1 MQKNLII
8 SLITGQLIALLPL
21 WDWGDK
27 LTFLTGSIC
36 ITIVAMIAITW
47 LEDRTRAIKRALTS
61 ANVKGLS
68 NTRSLNTMNI
78 MTLKEKLNR
87 DTMKLKRF

>member
-8 SLITGQLIALLPL
+8 SLITGQLVALLPL

-36 ITIVAMIAITW
+36 ITIVAMIVITYQRF
-47 LEDRTRAIKRALTS
+47 LS
-61 ANVKGLS
+61 AADQREQVCFLRLWYTERNGIPAV
-68 NTRSLNTMNI
+68 
-78 MTLKEKLNR
+78 E
-87 DTMKLKRF
+87 

>member
-8 SLITGQLIALLPL
+8 SLITGQLVALLPL

-36 ITIVAMIAITW
+36 ITIVAMIVITW
-47 LEDRTRAIKRALTS
+47 LEDRT
-61 ANVKGLS
+61 
-68 NTRSLNTMNI
+68 
-78 MTLKEKLNR
+78 
-87 DTMKLKRF
+87 

>member
-8 SLITGQLIALLPL
+8 SLIIGQLSALLPI

-36 ITIVAMIAITW
+36 ITVVFMIAITW
-47 LEDRTRAIKRALTS
+47 LEEKMQTIKRALTS

-68 NTRSLNTMNI
+68 N
-78 MTLKEKLNR
+78 
-87 DTMKLKRF
+87 

>member
-8 SLITGQLIALLPL
+8 SLITGQLVALLPL

-36 ITIVAMIAITW
+36 ITIVTMIAITW
-47 LEDRTRAIKRALTS
+47 LEDKTKAIKRALT
-61 ANVKGLS
+61 
-68 NTRSLNTMNI
+68 
-78 MTLKEKLNR
+78 
-87 DTMKLKRF
+87 

>member
-8 SLITGQLIALLPL
+8 SLITGQLAVLLPI

-27 LTFLTGSIC
+27 LTFLAGSIC
-36 ITIVAMIAITW
+36 ITIVAMIMITW

-61 ANVKGLS
+61 ANVKGLR
-68 NTRSLNTMNI
+68 N
-78 MTLKEKLNR
+78 
-87 DTMKLKRF
+87 

>member
-8 SLITGQLIALLPL
+8 SMIAGQFAALLPI

-36 ITIVAMIAITW
+36 ITIVTMIAITW
-47 LEDRTRAIKRALTS
+47 LTKQ
-61 ANVKGLS
+61 KQ
-68 NTRSLNTMNI
+68 
-78 MTLKEKLNR
+78 
-87 DTMKLKRF
+87 

>member
-8 SLITGQLIALLPL
+8 SLIIGQLVALLPL

-36 ITIVAMIAITW
+36 ITIVTMIAITW
-47 LEDRTRAIKRALTS
+47 LEDKTKAIKRALTS
-61 ANVKGLS
+61 AMICSLLS
-68 NTRSLNTMNI
+68 RQ
-78 MTLKEKLNR
+78 EKSR
-87 DTMKLKRF
+87 GKK

>member
-8 SLITGQLIALLPL
+8 SLVTGQLVALLPL

-36 ITIVAMIAITW
+36 ITIVAMN
-47 LEDRTRAIKRALTS
+47 RTQHCLHDSFNRPAGENKKSPHICKC
-61 ANVKGLS
+61 KGLKQL
-68 NTRSLNTMNI
+68 T
-78 MTLKEKLNR
+78 
-87 DTMKLKRF
+87 

>member
-8 SLITGQLIALLPL
+8 SLVTGQLVALLPL

-47 LEDRTRAIKRALTS
+47 LEDTIKRALTS
-61 ANVKGLS
+61 ANVKGL
-68 NTRSLNTMNI
+68 NN
-78 MTLKEKLNR
+78 
-87 DTMKLKRF
+87 

>member
-8 SLITGQLIALLPL
+8 SLITGQFAALLPI

-36 ITIVAMIAITW
+36 ITIVVMIILTW
-47 LEDRTRAIKRALTS
+47 LEDKTRAIKRALTS
-61 ANVKGLS
+61 ANVKGL
-68 NTRSLNTMNI
+68 NN
-78 MTLKEKLNR
+78 
-87 DTMKLKRF
+87 

>member
-8 SLITGQLIALLPL
+8 SLITGQLVALLPL

-36 ITIVAMIAITW
+36 ITIVAMIVITW
-47 LEDRTRAIKRALTS
+47 LER
-61 ANVKGLS
+61 
-68 NTRSLNTMNI
+68 
-78 MTLKEKLNR
+78 
-87 DTMKLKRF
+87 